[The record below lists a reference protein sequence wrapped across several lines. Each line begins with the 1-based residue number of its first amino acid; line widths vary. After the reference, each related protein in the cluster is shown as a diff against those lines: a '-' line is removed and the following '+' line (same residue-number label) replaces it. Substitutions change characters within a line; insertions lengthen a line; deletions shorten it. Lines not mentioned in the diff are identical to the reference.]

1 MFRREINVSLTMKQ
15 KINWGIIGP
24 GKIARKFAYDLQF
37 SSGGSLY
44 AIASRSRARL
54 DQFHREFPA
63 YKQYDQYEL
72 MLADPDVDAVYIA
85 TPHSHHC
92 DHALLAIDAISD
104 AAVLPEHRL
113 LVVDEAHELVARVT
127 QAATDDDEYEAAA
140 DAKALRW
147 LTHDHRIPPATEARL
162 RAVIA
167 SHDHDVAELVPTHGD
182 WHTRNW
188 LIDSDKVAVIDL
200 GRAEVGAP
208 HTVREIRFGITPD
221 TMRSDTVTVI
231 DLGRADWRPAIT
243 DFARLARR
251 EWAGRPD
258 LEDAF
263 LEGYG
268 NDPRR
273 PGPWRAT
280 LLREA
285 VGTAVWAY
293 QVGDLAFEE
302 QGHRMIAQAL
312 ELYV

>member
-1 MFRREINVSLTMKQ
+1 M
-15 KINWGIIGP
+15 P
-24 GKIARKFAYDLQF
+24 
-37 SSGGSLY
+37 
-44 AIASRSRARL
+44 
-54 DQFHREFPA
+54 
-63 YKQYDQYEL
+63 
-72 MLADPDVDAVYIA
+72 
-85 TPHSHHC
+85 TPHSLSRDQERVLAGWFPSYEVVADHSWGLVDTVVLQVRHENQDLIVKAGGTGNHHISREIAARR
-92 DHALLAIDAISD
+92 DWTRPWLETRSVGALLHASTKASMLAMEHLPGLLVQD
-104 AAVLPEHRL
+104 LPEAAGSPDTYRQAGRL
-113 LVVDEAHELVARVT
+113 LSAFHT
-127 QAATDDDEYEAAA
+127 QAATDHDEYEAAA

-188 LIDSDKVAVIDL
+188 LID
-200 GRAEVGAP
+200 G
-208 HTVREIRFGITPD
+208 
-221 TMRSDTVTVI
+221 DTVTVI